1 MPRRELE
8 KGIHADLAGE
18 MSYGDYLRLDKILD
32 AQDLVSKPPHHDEM
46 LFIIQHQTAELWMK
60 LMLHELEAAIGFMQR
75 DRLDRCS
82 KILSRVK
89 HVQAQMF
96 NQWAVLETLTPS
108 EYLQFR
114 DALGHASGFQSH
126 QFRKLEF
133 LLGNKGKD
141 YLSVYS
147 HDPVVYE
154 ELKRALESPS
164 IYEEFLL
171 FLHRQ
176 GFDLPTEVIDR
187 DWSVPREG
195 HPRVIAAFKIIYSEP
210 HKYWDAYEMAEKLV
224 DLEENFQLWRF
235 RHIKT
240 VERIIGYR
248 MGTGGSSGVDFLR
261 KGLDQRLFPELLDVR
276 TEL

>member
-1 MPRRELE
+1 MGRRELE
-8 KGIHADLAGE
+8 KGIHKDLAGE
-18 MSYGDYLRLDKILD
+18 KTYGGYLQLDKILD
-32 AQDLVSKPPHHDEM
+32 AQNPVSKPPHHDEM
-46 LFIIQHQTAELWMK
+46 LFIIQHQITELWLK
-60 LMLHELEAAIGFMQR
+60 LMLHELEAAIGFMRQ
-75 DRLDRCS
+75 DKLDRCF

-89 HVQAQMF
+89 HVQAQLF

-114 DALGHASGFQSH
+114 DVLGHASGIQSH

-141 YLSVYS
+141 YLSVYA
-147 HDPVVYE
+147 HDQDVYD
-154 ELKRALESPS
+154 ELKRVLESPS
-164 IYEEFLL
+164 LYEEFLL
-171 FLHRQ
+171 LLHRQ
-176 GFDLPTEVIDR
+176 GFDLPEEVTDR

-195 HPRVIAAFKIIYSEP
+195 HPLVIEAFKTIYTEP
-210 HKYWDAYEMAEKLV
+210 QKYWDAYDMAEKLV

-248 MGTGGSSGVDFLR
+248 MGTGGSTGVDFLR

>member
-1 MPRRELE
+1 MARRELE
-8 KGIHADLAGE
+8 KGIHTDLAGE

-60 LMLHELEAAIGFMQR
+60 LMLHELAAAIGFMQR

-187 DWSVPREG
+187 DWSVQREG

-261 KGLDQRLFPELLDVR
+261 KGLEQRLFPELLDVR

>member
-8 KGIHADLAGE
+8 KGIHTDLAGE

-60 LMLHELEAAIGFMQR
+60 LMLHELAAAIGFMQR

-187 DWSVPREG
+187 DWSVQREG
-195 HPRVIAAFKIIYSEP
+195 HPRVVAAFKIIYSEP
-210 HKYWDAYEMAEKLV
+210 QKYWDAYEMAEKLV

-261 KGLDQRLFPELLDVR
+261 KGLEQRLFPELLDVR

>member
-1 MPRRELE
+1 MGRRELE
-8 KGIHADLAGE
+8 KGIHKDLAGE
-18 MSYGDYLRLDKILD
+18 MTYGGYLQLDKILD

-60 LMLHELEAAIGFMQR
+60 LMLHELAAAIGFMQR

-187 DWSVPREG
+187 DWSVQREG

-210 HKYWDAYEMAEKLV
+210 QKYWDAYEMAEKLV

-261 KGLDQRLFPELLDVR
+261 KGLEQRLFPELLDVR

>member
-1 MPRRELE
+1 MARRELE
-8 KGIHADLAGE
+8 KGIHTDLAGE

-60 LMLHELEAAIGFMQR
+60 LMLHELAAAIGFMQR

-187 DWSVPREG
+187 DWSVQREG

>member
-1 MPRRELE
+1 MGRRELE
-8 KGIHADLAGE
+8 KGIHKDLAGE
-18 MSYGDYLRLDKILD
+18 MTYGGYLQLDKILD
-32 AQDLVSKPPHHDEM
+32 AQHPHSKPPHHDEM
-46 LFIIQHQTAELWMK
+46 LFIIQHQVAELWMK
-60 LMLHELEAAIGFMQR
+60 LMLHELEATIGFMRQ
-75 DRLDRCS
+75 DQLDRCF

-114 DALGHASGFQSH
+114 DTLGHASGIQSH

-133 LLGNKGKD
+133 LLGNKAKD
-141 YLSVYS
+141 YLSVYA
-147 HDPVVYE
+147 HDQKVYQ
-154 ELKRALESPS
+154 ELKRALDSPS
-164 IYEEFLL
+164 LYEEFLL
-171 FLHRQ
+171 LLHRQ
-176 GFDLPTEVIDR
+176 GFDLPKEVIDR

-195 HPRVIAAFKIIYSEP
+195 HPRVIEVFKTIYSEP
-210 HKYWDAYEMAEKLV
+210 QKYWDAYDMAEKLV

-235 RHIKT
+235 RHVKT

-248 MGTGGSSGVDFLR
+248 VGTGGSSGVEFLR

>member
-1 MPRRELE
+1 MGRRDLE
-8 KGIHADLAGE
+8 KGIHTDLAGE

-60 LMLHELEAAIGFMQR
+60 LMLHELEAAIGCMQQ

-147 HDPVVYE
+147 HDQVVYE
-154 ELKRALESPS
+154 KLKRALESPS

-171 FLHRQ
+171 FLHRR
-176 GFDLPTEVIDR
+176 GFDMPTEVIDR
-187 DWSVPREG
+187 DWSVPRMG
-195 HPRVIAAFKIIYSEP
+195 HPRVIDAFKIIYSEP
-210 HKYWDAYEMAEKLV
+210 QKYWDAYEMAEKLV

>member
-1 MPRRELE
+1 
-8 KGIHADLAGE
+8 
-18 MSYGDYLRLDKILD
+18 
-32 AQDLVSKPPHHDEM
+32 
-46 LFIIQHQTAELWMK
+46 MK
-60 LMLHELEAAIGFMQR
+60 LMLHELEAAIKFIQR
-75 DRLDRCS
+75 DKLDRCS

-89 HVQAQMF
+89 SVQQQLF

-133 LLGNKGKD
+133 LLGNKESD
-141 YLSVYS
+141 YLEVFA
-147 HDPVVYE
+147 HDRKQQA
-154 ELKRALESPS
+154 ELERVLHNPS
-164 IYEEFLL
+164 LYEEFLRYL
-171 FLHRQ
+171 KRQ
-176 GFDLPTEVIDR
+176 GFALPDEVSDR
-187 DWSVPREG
+187 DWSVPRKP
-195 HPRVIAAFKIIYSEP
+195 HPQVVAAFAIIYTDP
-210 HKYWDAYEMAEKLV
+210 QKYWDAYEMAEKLV

-248 MGTGGSSGVDFLR
+248 KGTGGSSGVAFLR
-261 KGLDQRLFPELLDVR
+261 KGLEQRLFPELMDVR

>member
-1 MPRRELE
+1 MGRREVE
-8 KGIHADLAGE
+8 KGIHKDLAGE
-18 MSYGDYLRLDKILD
+18 TTYGDYLQLDKILD
-32 AQDLVSKPPHHDEM
+32 AQVPVSTPPHHDEM
-46 LFIIQHQTAELWMK
+46 LFIIQHQVTEMWFK
-60 LMLHELEAAIGFMQR
+60 LMLHELEAAIDFMRQ
-75 DRLDRCS
+75 DKLDRCF

-89 HVQAQMF
+89 HVQAQLF

-141 YLSVYS
+141 YLSVFS
-147 HDPVVYE
+147 HDQDVYE
-154 ELKRALESPS
+154 DLKRVLERPS
-164 IYEEFLL
+164 LYEEFLL
-171 FLHRQ
+171 LLHRQ
-176 GFDLPTEVIDR
+176 GFDFPKEVIDR
-187 DWSVPREG
+187 DWSVPRDV
-195 HPRVIAAFKIIYSEP
+195 HPSVIDAFKTIYLEP
-210 HKYWDAYEMAEKLV
+210 QKYWDAYDMAEKLV

-248 MGTGGSSGVDFLR
+248 MGTGGSSGVNFLR

>member
-8 KGIHADLAGE
+8 KGIHTDLAGE

-32 AQDLVSKPPHHDEM
+32 AQELVSKPPHHDEM

-60 LMLHELEAAIGFMQR
+60 LMLHELAAAIGFMQR

-187 DWSVPREG
+187 DWSVQREG
-195 HPRVIAAFKIIYSEP
+195 HPRVVAAFKIIYTEP
-210 HKYWDAYEMAEKLV
+210 QKYWDAYEMAEKLV

-248 MGTGGSSGVDFLR
+248 MGTGGSSGVEFLR
-261 KGLDQRLFPELLDVR
+261 KGLEQRLFPELLDVR

>member
-8 KGIHADLAGE
+8 KGIHTDLAGE

-60 LMLHELEAAIGFMQR
+60 LMLHELAAAIGFMQR

-187 DWSVPREG
+187 DWSVQREG

-210 HKYWDAYEMAEKLV
+210 QKYWDAYEMAEKLV

-261 KGLDQRLFPELLDVR
+261 KGLEQRL
-276 TEL
+276 

>member
-1 MPRRELE
+1 MGRRELE
-8 KGIHADLAGE
+8 KGIHTDLAGE

-60 LMLHELEAAIGFMQR
+60 LMLHELEAAIGFMQQ

-147 HDPVVYE
+147 HDQVVYE
-154 ELKRALESPS
+154 ELKRALENPS

-171 FLHRQ
+171 FLHRR

-187 DWSVPREG
+187 DWSVPRVG
-195 HPRVIAAFKIIYSEP
+195 HPRVIDALKTIYTEP
-210 HKYWDAYEMAEKLV
+210 QKYWDAYEMAEKLV

>member
-8 KGIHADLAGE
+8 KGIHTDLAGE

-154 ELKRALESPS
+154 ALKRALESPS

-187 DWSVPREG
+187 DWSVQREG

-210 HKYWDAYEMAEKLV
+210 QKYWDAYEMAEKLV

-261 KGLDQRLFPELLDVR
+261 KGLEQRLFPELLDVR

>member
-8 KGIHADLAGE
+8 KGIHADLTGE

>member
-8 KGIHADLAGE
+8 KGIHTDLAGE

-32 AQDLVSKPPHHDEM
+32 AQELVSKPPHHDEM

-60 LMLHELEAAIGFMQR
+60 LMLHELAAAIGFMQR

-187 DWSVPREG
+187 DWSVQREG
-195 HPRVIAAFKIIYSEP
+195 HPRVVAAFKIIYTEP
-210 HKYWDAYEMAEKLV
+210 QKYWDAYEMAEKLV
-224 DLEENFQLWRF
+224 DLEENFQRWRF

-261 KGLDQRLFPELLDVR
+261 KGLEQRLFPELLDVR

>member
-1 MPRRELE
+1 MSRREVE
-8 KGIHADLAGE
+8 KGIHQDLAGE
-18 MSYGDYLRLDKILD
+18 TTYGDYLRLDKILN
-32 AQDLVSKPPHHDEM
+32 AQVPVSTPPHHDEM
-46 LFIIQHQTAELWMK
+46 LFIIQHQVTEMWFK
-60 LMLHELEAAIGFMQR
+60 LMLHELEAAIDFMRQ
-75 DRLDRCS
+75 DKLDRCF

-89 HVQAQMF
+89 HVQAQLF

-141 YLSVYS
+141 YLSVFS
-147 HDPVVYE
+147 HDQDVYE
-154 ELKRALESPS
+154 DLKRVLERPS
-164 IYEEFLL
+164 LYEEFLL
-171 FLHRQ
+171 LLHRQ
-176 GFDLPTEVIDR
+176 GFDFPKEVIDR
-187 DWSVPREG
+187 DWSVPRDV
-195 HPRVIAAFKIIYSEP
+195 HPSVIDAFKTIYSEP
-210 HKYWDAYEMAEKLV
+210 QKYWDAYDMAEKLV
-224 DLEENFQLWRF
+224 DLEENFQLRRF

>member
-1 MPRRELE
+1 MARRELE
-8 KGIHADLAGE
+8 KGIHTDLAGE

-60 LMLHELEAAIGFMQR
+60 LMLHELAAAIGFMQR

-187 DWSVPREG
+187 DWSVQREG

-210 HKYWDAYEMAEKLV
+210 QKYWDAYEMAEKLV

-261 KGLDQRLFPELLDVR
+261 KGLGQRLFPELLDVR

>member
-8 KGIHADLAGE
+8 KGIHTDLAGE

-60 LMLHELEAAIGFMQR
+60 LMLHELAAAIGFMQR

-187 DWSVPREG
+187 DWSVQREG

-248 MGTGGSSGVDFLR
+248 RGTGGSSGVDFLR
-261 KGLDQRLFPELLDVR
+261 KGLEQRLFPELLDVR

>member
-8 KGIHADLAGE
+8 KGIHTDLAGE

-32 AQDLVSKPPHHDEM
+32 AQELVSKPPHHDEM

-60 LMLHELEAAIGFMQR
+60 LMLHELAAAIGFMQR

-187 DWSVPREG
+187 DWSVQREG
-195 HPRVIAAFKIIYSEP
+195 HPRVVAAFKIIYTEP
-210 HKYWDAYEMAEKLV
+210 QKYWDAYEMAEKLV

-261 KGLDQRLFPELLDVR
+261 KGLEQRLFPELLDVR

>member
-1 MPRRELE
+1 MGRRELE
-8 KGIHADLAGE
+8 KGIHTDLAGE

-60 LMLHELEAAIGFMQR
+60 LMLHELAAAIGFMQR

-187 DWSVPREG
+187 DWSVQREG

-210 HKYWDAYEMAEKLV
+210 QKYWDAYEMAEKLV

-261 KGLDQRLFPELLDVR
+261 KGLEQRLFPELLDVR

>member
-8 KGIHADLAGE
+8 KGIHTDLAGE

-32 AQDLVSKPPHHDEM
+32 AQDLVSKPPHHDVM

-60 LMLHELEAAIGFMQR
+60 LMLHELAAAIGFMQR

-187 DWSVPREG
+187 DWSVQREG

-210 HKYWDAYEMAEKLV
+210 QKYWDAYEMAEKLV

-261 KGLDQRLFPELLDVR
+261 KGLEQRLFPELLDVR

>member
-1 MPRRELE
+1 MGRRELE
-8 KGIHADLAGE
+8 KGIHKDLAGE
-18 MSYGDYLRLDKILD
+18 TTYGDYLQLDKILG
-32 AQDLVSKPPHHDEM
+32 AQDPVSKPPHHDET
-46 LFIIQHQTAELWMK
+46 LFIIQHQIAELWMK
-60 LMLHELEAAIGFMQR
+60 LMLHELEAAIGFMQ
-75 DRLDRCS
+75 LDKLDPCF

-89 HVQAQMF
+89 HVQAKLF

-114 DALGHASGFQSH
+114 DVLGHASGIQSH

-147 HDPVVYE
+147 HDRDVYE
-154 ELKRALESPS
+154 ELKRVLESPS
-164 IYEEFLL
+164 LYEEFLL
-171 FLHRQ
+171 LLHRQ
-176 GFDLPTEVIDR
+176 GFDLPKEVIER
-187 DWSVPREG
+187 DWSEPREG
-195 HPRVIAAFKIIYSEP
+195 HPRVVEAFKTIYTDP
-210 HKYWDAYEMAEKLV
+210 QKYWDVYDMAEKLV

-235 RHIKT
+235 RHVKT

-261 KGLDQRLFPELLDVR
+261 KGLDLRLFPELLDVR

>member
-8 KGIHADLAGE
+8 KGIHTDLAGE

-187 DWSVPREG
+187 DWSVQREG
-195 HPRVIAAFKIIYSEP
+195 HPRVVAAFKIIYSEP
-210 HKYWDAYEMAEKLV
+210 QKYWDAYEMAEKLV

-261 KGLDQRLFPELLDVR
+261 KGLEQRLFPELLDVR

>member
-8 KGIHADLAGE
+8 KGIHTDLAGE

-32 AQDLVSKPPHHDEM
+32 AQELVSKPPHHDEM

-60 LMLHELEAAIGFMQR
+60 LMLHELAAAIGFMQR

-176 GFDLPTEVIDR
+176 GFGLPTEVIDR
-187 DWSVPREG
+187 DWSVQREG
-195 HPRVIAAFKIIYSEP
+195 HPRVVAAFKIIYTEP
-210 HKYWDAYEMAEKLV
+210 QKYWDAYEMAEKLV

-240 VERIIGYR
+240 VERSIGYR

-261 KGLDQRLFPELLDVR
+261 KGLEQRLFPELLDVR
-276 TEL
+276 IEL

>member
-8 KGIHADLAGE
+8 KGIHTDLADE

-60 LMLHELEAAIGFMQR
+60 LMLHELAAAIGFMQR

-187 DWSVPREG
+187 DWSVQREG
-195 HPRVIAAFKIIYSEP
+195 HPRVVAAFKIIYSEP
-210 HKYWDAYEMAEKLV
+210 QKYWDAYEMAEKLV

-261 KGLDQRLFPELLDVR
+261 KGLEQRLFPELLDVR

>member
-8 KGIHADLAGE
+8 KGIHTDLAGE

-32 AQDLVSKPPHHDEM
+32 AQELVSKPPHHDEM

-60 LMLHELEAAIGFMQR
+60 LMLHELAAAIGFMQR

-187 DWSVPREG
+187 DWSVQREG

-210 HKYWDAYEMAEKLV
+210 QKYWDAYEMAEKLV

-261 KGLDQRLFPELLDVR
+261 KGLEQRLFPELLDVR